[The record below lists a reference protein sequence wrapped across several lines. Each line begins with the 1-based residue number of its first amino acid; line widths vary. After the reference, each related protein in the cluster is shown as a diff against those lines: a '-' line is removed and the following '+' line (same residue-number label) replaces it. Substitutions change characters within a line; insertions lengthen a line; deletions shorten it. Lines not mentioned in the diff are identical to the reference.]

1 VQVKFRRLILSAW
14 AVACLGACANRLP
27 PVSKLVNDRR
37 ITTRSVNASAYE
49 HASRAF
55 MYEEEERY
63 QDAAAELQRALV
75 FDDESPE
82 LQAHLAEDFIRLGRM
97 DDAVAAIAASMKI
110 EVTADGLMA
119 EAHLR
124 QARGDA
130 LGAVEPLRKA
140 MELVDFGDEPD
151 KAQDT
156 YLELAEAQ
164 IVALDVSAAEATLVE
179 LCRREPASING
190 HMRLMAVSWALGD
203 VAQTEAHLRQALNE
217 EPNQIE
223 ALTGLAWLLAAQGR
237 EPEARHVFRD
247 ALDRSDSAPEIAAAF
262 ARFLVSIGD
271 RTGAEQ
277 LAEDMVP
284 SLTAVGADGF
294 PAAIEMERSARRL
307 DRALALIAK
316 AEASGMADDAKIR
329 LALNK
334 AALLKDKG
342 QGEQAMAA
350 LLAVP
355 KDSVLYYESRLRA
368 AELLRESGKTSEAA
382 EQVKQAVKAAGE
394 DPERKLETAIAQAFV
409 DEKRGDAV
417 MATRRLET
425 LRTRHPDYGP
435 LTLSLAMIEERRGA
449 WPRALSLVEGLL
461 KKKPGAVE
469 LLNFWGFVAADHGH
483 DLPLARKRLQSAAA
497 RDPGSSALLDS
508 LGWVSFRAG
517 ELDRA
522 GLFLEQAGRLDPND
536 PEILTHLGDL
546 YAKRA
551 EPARAI
557 LSYRKALEQKP
568 DERLRRRLEESL
580 SRLESQR
587 AAGR

>member
-1 VQVKFRRLILSAW
+1 VQVNLRRLIFLAW
-14 AVACLGACANRLP
+14 ASASLGACANRLP
-27 PVSKLVNDRR
+27 PVSKLVNNHR
-37 ITTRSVNASAYE
+37 IVTRSVNGSAYE

-55 MYEEEERY
+55 LYEEEERY
-63 QDAAAELQRALV
+63 QEAASELQRALV
-75 FDDESPE
+75 FDDEAPE
-82 LQAHLAEDFIRLGRM
+82 LQAHLAEVFIRLGRTE
-97 DDAVAAIAASMKI
+97 DAAAAVAASMKI

-124 QARGDA
+124 QAKGDA
-130 LGAVEPLRKA
+130 VAAVEPLRKA
-140 MELVDFGDEPD
+140 VELVDFGDEPD
-151 KAQDT
+151 KAQDV

-164 IVALDVSAAEATLVE
+164 IVALDVPAAEATLVE
-179 LCRREPASING
+179 LCRREPASLNG

-203 VAQTEAHLRQALNE
+203 VAQTEAHLRQTLHE

-223 ALTGLAWLLAAQGR
+223 ALTGLAWLLTAQAR
-237 EPEARHVFRD
+237 EPEARNAFRE

-277 LAEDMVP
+277 LAEDMAP
-284 SLTAVGADGF
+284 SLVAMGAEGL
-294 PAAIEMERSARRL
+294 PAAIELERSARRL
-307 DRALALIAK
+307 DRALALVTK
-316 AEASGMADDAKIR
+316 AESSGMAEDAKMR
-329 LALNK
+329 LALSK

-342 QGEQAMAA
+342 QTDAAVAA
-350 LLAVP
+350 LQAVP
-355 KDSVLYYESRLRA
+355 KDSSLYHESRLRA
-368 AELLRESGKTSEAA
+368 AELLRESGKTGEAA
-382 EQVKQAVKAAGE
+382 EQVDNAAKAAGT
-394 DPERKLETAIAQAFV
+394 DPERPLETAIALAYI

-417 MATRRLET
+417 MAVRRLES
-425 LRTRHPDYGP
+425 LRAKHPNHVA

-449 WPRALSLVEGLL
+449 WSHALELIEGLL
-461 KKKPGAVE
+461 KQKPGAIE

-483 DLPLARKRLQSAAA
+483 DLPVARKRLQSAAA

-522 GLFLEQAGRLDPND
+522 GLFLEQAVRLDPND
-536 PEILTHLGDL
+536 AEILTHLGDL
-546 YAKRA
+546 YVKRA
-551 EPARAI
+551 EPARAVS
-557 LSYRKALEQKP
+557 SYRKALEQKP

-580 SRLESQR
+580 SQLESQR

>member
-1 VQVKFRRLILSAW
+1 MRVIYRRLIFLAW
-14 AVACLGACANRLP
+14 AAACLGACANRLP

-37 ITTRSVNASAYE
+37 IVTRSVNASAYE

-55 MYEEEERY
+55 IYEEEERY
-63 QDAAAELQRALV
+63 QEAAAELQRALV

-82 LQAHLAEDFIRLGRM
+82 IQAHLAEVFIRLGRM
-97 DDAVAAIAASMKI
+97 DDAAAAIAASKKI
-110 EVTADGLMA
+110 EVTADALMA

-124 QARGDA
+124 QAQGDA
-130 LGAVEPLRKA
+130 VGAVEPLRKA
-140 MELVDFGDEPD
+140 VELVDFGDEPD

-164 IVALDVSAAEATLVE
+164 IVALDVPAAEATLVE
-179 LCRREPASING
+179 LCRREPASLNG

-203 VAQTEAHLRQALNE
+203 VAQTEAHLRRTLSE

-223 ALTGLAWLLAAQGR
+223 ALTGLAWLLAAQGHV
-237 EPEARHVFRD
+237 PEARNAFRE

-262 ARFLVSIGD
+262 ARFLVSTGD

-284 SLTAVGADGF
+284 TLTAVGAEGL

-307 DRALALIAK
+307 DRALDLITK
-316 AEASGMADDAKIR
+316 AEASGMADDAKVR

-334 AALLKDKG
+334 AALLKEKG
-342 QGEQAMAA
+342 QGDEALAA

-355 KDSVLYYESRLRA
+355 KDSAMYYESRLRA

-382 EQVKQAVKAAGE
+382 EQVDKAAKAAGD
-394 DPERKLETAIAQAFV
+394 DPERKLETAIALAFV
-409 DEKRGDAV
+409 DEKRGDPAMAV
-417 MATRRLET
+417 RRLEN
-425 LRTRHPDYGP
+425 LRSRHPEHVA
-435 LTLSLAMIEERRGA
+435 LTLSLAMIEERRGS
-449 WPRALSLVEGLL
+449 WSRALTLVEGLI
-461 KKKPGAVE
+461 KRKPGAVE

-483 DLPLARKRLQSAAA
+483 DLALARKRLQSAAA
-497 RDPGSSALLDS
+497 RDPGSGALLDS
-508 LGWVSFRAG
+508 LGWVSFRIG

-522 GLFLEQAGRLDPND
+522 SLFLEQAVRLDPND

-546 YAKRA
+546 YVKRA

-568 DERLRRRLEESL
+568 DERLRRRVEESL
-580 SRLESQR
+580 ARLESR
-587 AAGR
+587 REAGR

>member
-1 VQVKFRRLILSAW
+1 VRVNLRRLILSAW
-14 AVACLGACANRLP
+14 AVACLGACADRLP

-37 ITTRSVNASAYE
+37 IVTRSVNASAYE

-63 QDAAAELQRALV
+63 QEAAAELQRALV

-82 LQAHLAEDFIRLGRM
+82 LQAHLAEVFIRLGRT
-97 DDAVAAIAASMKI
+97 DDATAAIAASMKI

-130 LGAVEPLRKA
+130 VGAVEPLRKA
-140 MELVDFGDEPD
+140 VTLVDFGDEPD

-156 YLELAEAQ
+156 FLELAEAQ
-164 IVALDVSAAEATLVE
+164 IVALDVPGAEATLVE
-179 LCRREPASING
+179 LCRREPASLNG

-203 VAQTEAHLRQALNE
+203 VAQSEAHLRQTLNE

-237 EPEARHVFRD
+237 EPEARHAFRE

-284 SLTAVGADGF
+284 SLTAVGAEGL

-316 AEASGMADDAKIR
+316 AEAAGMADDS
-329 LALNK
+329 
-334 AALLKDKG
+334 
-342 QGEQAMAA
+342 AM
-350 LLAVP
+350 
-355 KDSVLYYESRLRA
+355 YYESRLRA

-382 EQVKQAVKAAGE
+382 EQVNQAAKAAGE

-409 DEKRGDAV
+409 EEKRGDAV
-417 MATRRLET
+417 MAARRLET
-425 LRTRHPDYGP
+425 LRTRHPDHVP

-449 WPRALSLVEGLL
+449 WPRALTLVEELL
-461 KKKPGAVE
+461 KQKPGCRARRPAIRVRAHCSTA
-469 LLNFWGFVAADHGH
+469 WGGSASKPASWTGPVCSWSKRGDWI
-483 DLPLARKRLQSAAA
+483 PTIRK
-497 RDPGSSALLDS
+497 
-508 LGWVSFRAG
+508 F
-517 ELDRA
+517 
-522 GLFLEQAGRLDPND
+522 
-536 PEILTHLGDL
+536 
-546 YAKRA
+546 
-551 EPARAI
+551 
-557 LSYRKALEQKP
+557 
-568 DERLRRRLEESL
+568 
-580 SRLESQR
+580 
-587 AAGR
+587 